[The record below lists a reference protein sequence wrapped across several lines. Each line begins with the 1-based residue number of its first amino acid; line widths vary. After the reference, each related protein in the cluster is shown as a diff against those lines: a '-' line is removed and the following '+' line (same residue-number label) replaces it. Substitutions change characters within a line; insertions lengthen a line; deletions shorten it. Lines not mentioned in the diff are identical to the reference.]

1 MGNIAEIIVEFIPEI
16 RANNIVGITASIL
29 AGSDQNLSF
38 YVDAQNLNI
47 GPSVANRIRIIMATR
62 GASDRNLSF

>member
-1 MGNIAEIIVEFIPEI
+1 MGNIAEIIVEIIAEI

>member
-1 MGNIAEIIVEFIPEI
+1 MGNIAEIIVEFIAEI
-16 RANNIVGITASIL
+16 RANNIAGITAIIL